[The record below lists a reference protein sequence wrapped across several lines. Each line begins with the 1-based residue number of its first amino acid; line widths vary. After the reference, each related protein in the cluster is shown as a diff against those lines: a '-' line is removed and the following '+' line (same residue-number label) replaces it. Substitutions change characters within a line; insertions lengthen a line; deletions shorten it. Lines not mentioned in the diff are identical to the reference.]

1 MEPKAYLEITLFI
14 PAGKREKAAKL
25 YTDYRKPFLDTI
37 QGALS
42 KNLLIRDED
51 VQVVH
56 GFKSTDDA
64 AAYLKSKLFNDDV
77 VVGLQPLWD
86 KAPDVRIY
94 RGLAADTSGCVE
106 CRNCEKCIPRNYEF

>member
-1 MEPKAYLEITLFI
+1 MEAKAYLEITLYI
-14 PAGKREKAAKL
+14 PADKREKAAKV

-37 QGALS
+37 SGAVS

-51 VQVVH
+51 VQVLH
-56 GFKSTDDA
+56 GFKTADDA
-64 AAYLKSKLFNDDV
+64 AKYLKTSMFNDDV

-94 RGLAADTSGCVE
+94 TVA
-106 CRNCEKCIPRNYEF
+106 